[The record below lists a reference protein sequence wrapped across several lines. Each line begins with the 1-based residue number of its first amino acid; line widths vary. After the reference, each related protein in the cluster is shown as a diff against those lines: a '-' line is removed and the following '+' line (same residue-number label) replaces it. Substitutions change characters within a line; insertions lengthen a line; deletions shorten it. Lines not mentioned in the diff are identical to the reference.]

1 MFCKKNVANKLL
13 TIKSQKKIKS
23 EFNFI
28 KIERRKKIRQIDLSC
43 LHSLFAICSV
53 FSYTNAAIFFQ
64 DVAII
69 SLKNWFFSFICL
81 FCSFGNLRPLKK
93 IKSNAM
99 ESLPS
104 SDVVIVH
111 GNSHPELAN
120 LIAG

>member
-53 FSYTNAAIFFQ
+53 FQ